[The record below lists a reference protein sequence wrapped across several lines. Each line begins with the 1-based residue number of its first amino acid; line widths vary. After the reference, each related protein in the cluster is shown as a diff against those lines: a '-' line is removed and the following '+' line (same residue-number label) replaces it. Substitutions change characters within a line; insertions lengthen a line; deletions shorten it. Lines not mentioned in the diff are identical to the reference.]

1 MRSFYQR
8 FNALLL
14 VLALGLLPQLLRAQ
28 SPGTPVGG
36 VVTDDQRQPLPGV
49 SVLVKGTTR
58 GTSTDTDGRF
68 VLNASPG
75 EVLTFSFVGTATQE
89 ITVAGQK
96 TFAISLATDAKQLN
110 EVVVTALGVK
120 KETRKI
126 GYAVQEVNG
135 ADVTLARDPNPISG
149 LTGKVAGLSVGPSA
163 ELLRAPNVLLRG
175 NQLSLYVVDGFPIDT
190 DTWNIS
196 PDDIDTYT
204 VLKGPAAAALYGNRA
219 SNGAI
224 LITTKKGNK
233 NKKGFTVELNSSTVV
248 NSGFLAFPRV
258 QDSYGPGE
266 NTFYQFVD
274 GKGGAPGGVD
284 GDYDV
289 WGPYF
294 NGQLIPQYDSPVV
307 NGVRQGTPWVARG
320 ANNLKNFLRTGYQ
333 TNNNVALSANGDN
346 YTTRFSLSQQH
357 QDSYIPNNSLNIVNF
372 NLYGS
377 FNPSPRF
384 KIEANVNFSR
394 QFTDNF
400 PDADYGPNSLL
411 YNVAVWTGADWDV
424 NAPDIRG
431 IWQPGKVGTQSV
443 FAEYQRYHNPWLMVE
458 KWTRGHYKND
468 TYAYLTG
475 NYKIDDHISATLRT
489 QVSTYDLLRTEKMP
503 FSAHPYGREG
513 NLGDYR
519 EDRRNLFDTNAEGFL
534 NFNYDVGSAKF
545 LNLSGLVGGNVRNFT
560 YNSNWTSTDYLTV
573 PEVYSFS
580 NSLNPVQSTSF
591 NSQMRVLSAY
601 YSLDATLGKF
611 ATLSTTGRVDRSS
624 AFQMPTTYYYPS
636 LSLAS
641 VVSDY
646 VPVPSF
652 ISFLK
657 VRGSFANIRT
667 DATSATIGPAPFNSI
682 TALSGQTL
690 ASNPNDNPLFY
701 NPLGYGNVYASPY
714 NGPDYSL
721 NPVYSVLKP
730 YNNQAAGYGSNNLFA
745 QNLKTT
751 TRVNYEEGFDVKFLG
766 NRLGLSATAFQ
777 YIDGPRILP
786 NQISTATGYTTE
798 YINALKTKKT
808 GYEVSLTGAPVQS
821 ANGFG
826 WDVLVNWST
835 FKEVYQ
841 ELPPGQDTYQTFFAK
856 GDRTDKFYGTDFVR
870 APDGQIINDAAGKPL
885 TNPVRQYLGNLNNKY
900 NWSIYNKFHYKS
912 LSLGFQ
918 FDGAVGGVTTDYMF
932 NKTVRGGRNAITA
945 EGALGDARYQ
955 DWKNFDPTGANGYKG
970 SYVGEGVVISNGGAI
985 NYDSKTG
992 QILNPEALQYAP
1004 NKQVAFVQD
1013 YVSTYYNV
1021 QQSNLM
1027 SKTYGKLREVTIS
1040 YDLPR
1045 SLLEG
1050 TFIQKVS
1057 VSLIGRNLLY
1067 FYADKRFK
1075 DVDLDQ
1081 YNGAISVTGLQSPTV
1096 RSYGLNLN
1104 ATF

>member
-1 MRSFYQR
+1 MRNSYKR
-8 FNALLL
+8 LPALLL
-14 VLALGLLPQLLRAQ
+14 VLLGLLPHLLRAQ
-28 SPGTPVGG
+28 TMTIGG
-36 VVTDDQRQPLPGV
+36 LVTDDKRQPLPGV
-49 SVLVKGTTR
+49 TVLVQGTTN
-58 GTSTDTDGRF
+58 GTTTGSEGRF
-68 VLNASPG
+68 VIEAKPTDNLEFRMLG
-75 EVLTFSFVGTATQE
+75 ATTQVVPVAGRKE
-89 ITVAGQK
+89 FTVA
-96 TFAISLATDAKQLN
+96 LATDLKSLD

-120 KETRKI
+120 KEVRKI

-135 ADVTLARDPNPISG
+135 DAVTTARDPNPISG

-175 NQLSLYVVDGFPIDT
+175 NTLSLYVVDGFPIDT

-196 PDDIDTYT
+196 PDDIETYT

-219 SNGAI
+219 QNGAI
-224 LITTKKGNK
+224 LITTKKGNR
-233 NKKGFTVELNSSTVV
+233 NRKGFTVELNSSNVI
-248 NSGFLAFPRV
+248 NSGFLTFPRL
-258 QDSYGPGE
+258 QNSYGPGE
-266 NTFYQFVD
+266 NTFYEFVD

-320 ANNLKNFLRTGYQ
+320 ADNLKHFLRTGFQ
-333 TNNNVALSANGDN
+333 TNNNIALSANGEN
-346 YTTRFSLSQQH
+346 YTTRFSVSQQR
-357 QDSYIPNNSLNIVNF
+357 QDSYIPNNYLNIVNF

-384 KIEANVNFSR
+384 KIEANLNYNR
-394 QFTDNF
+394 QFTDNI
-400 PDADYGPNSLL
+400 PDVDYGPNSLL

-424 NAPDIRG
+424 NAPDIKG
-431 IWQPGKVGTQSV
+431 IWQPGKVGVQSV

-468 TYAYLTG
+468 TYGYLTG
-475 NYKIDDHISATLRT
+475 NYKVDEHLNLTLRT
-489 QVSTYDLLRTEKMP
+489 QISTYNLLRTEKMP

-519 EDRRNLFDTNAEGFL
+519 EDRRNLFDNNTEGFL
-534 NFNYDVGSAKF
+534 SYNYNVGQQGF
-545 LNLSGLVGGNVRNFT
+545 LNISGLVGANARNMT
-560 YNSNWTSTDYLTV
+560 YNSNWTSTDYLNV
-573 PEVYSFS
+573 PEVYAFS

-611 ATLSTTGRVDRSS
+611 ATISTTGRVDKSS
-624 AFQMPTTYYYPS
+624 AFQVPTTYYYPS
-636 LSLAS
+636 LSVAS

-646 VPVPSF
+646 IGLPSA

-657 VRGSFANIRT
+657 VRGSYANIRT

-682 TALSGQTL
+682 TAFGGSTGN
-690 ASNPNDNPLFY
+690 SLFT
-701 NPLGYGNVYASPY
+701 NPLGYGNTYNSPY

-721 NPVYSVLKP
+721 QSFYSTSKP
-730 YNNQAAGYGSNNLFA
+730 YNNQAAGYGPDNLFA
-745 QNLKTT
+745 QNLKTS
-751 TRVNYEEGFDVKFLG
+751 TRVNYEEGFDIKFLQ

-786 NQISTATGYTTE
+786 NLISTATGYSTE

-808 GYEVSLTGAPVQS
+808 GYEVSLTGTPVQN
-821 ANGFG
+821 AGGFS
-826 WDVLVNWST
+826 WDVLVNYAS
-835 FKEVYQ
+835 FVEKYL
-841 ELPPGQDTYQTFFAK
+841 ELPPGQTSYQTFYQQGSRVDA
-856 GDRTDKFYGTDFVR
+856 FYGTNFVR
-870 APDGQIINDAAGKPL
+870 SPDGQIINDAGGKPL
-885 TNPVRQYLGNLNNKY
+885 TPGSARQLQYLGNLNNKFTWSVY
-900 NWSIYNKFHYKS
+900 NNFHYKS
-912 LSLGFQ
+912 IGFNFQ

-932 NKTVRGGRNAITA
+932 NKTMRGGRNALTA

-955 DWKNFDPTGANGYKG
+955 DWQNYGKAGYNGT
-970 SYVGEGVVISNGGAI
+970 YVGEGVQIANGGSI

-992 QILNPEALQYAP
+992 AILNADALQFTP
-1004 NKQVAFVQD
+1004 NTTKVFVQD
-1013 YVSTYYNV
+1013 YVSRYYGV
-1021 QQSNLM
+1021 QESNLM
-1027 SKTYGKLREVTIS
+1027 SKTFGKLRQVVIT
-1040 YDLPR
+1040 YDLP
-1045 SLLEG
+1045 STLLAKS
-1050 TFIQKVS
+1050 FIRKVS

-1067 FYADKRFK
+1067 FYGDKRFK

-1081 YNGAISVTGLQSPTV
+1081 YNGYVSVTGLQSPTV